1 MIRDVLIMLAA
12 VAAIVAFAPK
22 VSHGVNPPAHEATNA
37 PAAAGMQH
45 ASHKDR

>member
-22 VSHGVNPPAHEATNA
+22 VSHGVNTPANEATDA
-37 PAAAGMQH
+37 PAAAGLQH